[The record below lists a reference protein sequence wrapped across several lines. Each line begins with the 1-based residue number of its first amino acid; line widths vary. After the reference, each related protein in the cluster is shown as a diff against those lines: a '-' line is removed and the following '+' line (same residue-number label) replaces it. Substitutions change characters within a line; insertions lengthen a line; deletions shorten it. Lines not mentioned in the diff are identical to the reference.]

1 MIGVSERPRRPRA
14 ASVWIAVAL
23 LALLSV
29 GVTAL
34 RVTQDAG
41 GVAVADIPAE
51 IAQLETLER
60 GFTWIAE
67 SVKPSVVF
75 LEVEGKLQ
83 ERASAQVPFD
93 IPEQWREFF
102 GPGFPRPGTPAPPR
116 IPMNQG
122 SGVIIDPDGHIL
134 TNNHVVDDAL
144 RLTVHLANG
153 DSYPAE
159 VVGADRL
166 TDLAVIKI
174 EPDRALPAARLGNAD
189 ETKAGAW
196 VMAVGFPFGG
206 GRSGGRFDEA
216 LRYEPTVT
224 VGVISATKRQLGSDM
239 VGRPYRDLL
248 QTDAPINPGNSGGPL
263 VNTRAEVIGIN
274 QAIFTPSPWAGNIGV
289 GFAIPISGQ
298 NREVIDT
305 LRGGGAVVRGQLGVS
320 IKALS
325 PALMKN
331 YGAEHGVFVQQVQA
345 DSPAARGGLEDEDV
359 VLTYDGEKVVSQ
371 EQFVQ
376 MVQRTPPGT
385 SVKIEVLREEKVVAL
400 TATVGEMDLDTV
412 AEKPSAPEQKRLGL
426 TVAPISEEQASRLG
440 IPGGVA
446 VRAVDPVSDGAR
458 AGVRPGDVIVKV
470 NRDPVSD
477 VESYQSAVA
486 ELEKGGPLVLRVLR
500 RGDVLT
506 LELDSLSD

>member
-34 RVTQDAG
+34 RVTQNAG
-41 GVAVADIPAE
+41 DVAAADIPAE

-75 LEVEGKLQ
+75 VEVEGKVQ
-83 ERASAQVPFD
+83 ERAGAQVPFNM
-93 IPEQWREFF
+93 PEQWREFF
-102 GPGFPRPGTPAPPR
+102 GPNFPRPETVPPR
-116 IPMNQG
+116 VPMNQG
-122 SGVIIDPDGHIL
+122 SGAIIDPDGYIL
-134 TNNHVVDDAL
+134 TNNHVVDDAA
-144 RLTVHLANG
+144 RVTVHLANG

-159 VVGADRL
+159 VVGTDRL

-174 EPDRALPAARLGNAD
+174 EADRALPAARLGNAD
-189 ETKAGAW
+189 ETKAGSW

-224 VGVISATKRQLGSDM
+224 VGVISATERQIGSDM

-263 VNTRAEVIGIN
+263 VNIRAEVIGIN
-274 QAIFTPSPWAGNIGV
+274 QAIFTPGPWAGNIGV

-305 LRGGGAVVRGQLGVS
+305 LKGGGAVVRGQLGVS

-325 PALMKN
+325 PALMKT

-345 DSPAARGGLEDEDV
+345 DSPAARGGIEDEDV
-359 VLTYDGEKVVSQ
+359 VLTYNGEKVISQ

-376 MVQRTPPGT
+376 MVQRTPPGK
-385 SVKIEVLREEKVVAL
+385 SVEIEVLRDEKVVAL

-412 AEKPSAPEQKRLGL
+412 AKKPSAPEQKRLGL
-426 TVAPISEEQASRLG
+426 TVAAISEEQASRLG

-486 ELEKGGPLVLRVLR
+486 NLEKGDPLVLRVLR

-506 LELDSLSD
+506 LELDSLSE